1 MCSFRRRVDVALAGR
16 TVDGTGRLASGR
28 RDKNSSL
35 DASVKLNDAVVFLS
49 GDLNELVRAQRGI
62 VAFDAYVSRDANVK
76 REESVTKGTFGG
88 HASEDAITIRGGS
101 RKLQLERS
109 VPSVIVLR
117 NEDADDA

>member
-1 MCSFRRRVDVALAGR
+1 MFEIKSLVWILKSSNCWAWLAEEEPLF
-16 TVDGTGRLASGR
+16 DWSGR
-28 RDKNSSL
+28 
-35 DASVKLNDAVVFLS
+35 AGAEFLNDVVVLLS

-76 REESVTKGTFGG
+76 REESVTKGTSGG